1 MLSNQNWA
9 LAFYLSPY
17 SFLTCFKFHLYTKA
31 TRMMQRTPLG
41 LLSRYAPFQHL
52 FYYSYSLSLL
62 FLSLLP
68 PHIIFFL
75 HSLMHHILLHLHS
88 LFSKNKNILL
98 YNHRTLVK
106 FITLIITPLF
116 IFVIVPIMSF
126 YNSFFSG
133 QISHP
138 KLCSSFSYHAS
149 SVSFNLKQFI
159 FFLFYFVFMT
169 FDYFY

>member
-17 SFLTCFKFHLYTKA
+17 SFLTYFKFHLCTKA

-41 LLSRYAPFQHL
+41 LLSRSSPFQHL
-52 FYYSYSLSLL
+52 TTFVLLFLFSLSLL

-68 PHIIFFL
+68 PRIIFSVL

-88 LFSKNKNILL
+88 LFSRNKNILL
-98 YNHRTLVK
+98 HNHRTFVK
-106 FITLIITPLF
+106 FRITLIITLVS

-126 YNSFFSG
+126 YNSFLSG
-133 QISHP
+133 PTSHP
-138 KLCSSFSYHAS
+138 KLCSTFSYHAS
-149 SVSFNLKQFI
+149 QSPLI
-159 FFLFYFVFMT
+159 
-169 FDYFY
+169 